1 MKSKFLKRMLQL
13 MLAGLVLIVI
23 ATVMNPD
30 LWRLEEAVISKEG
43 MRSFLNRGKDELQRD
58 SFSYALTE
66 QKISTIEISVS
77 NADLK
82 ITETDGDLMSGEL
95 YAGSSTSLQHEVV
108 GDMLKIE
115 AVHRR
120 KWSFGFFNWI
130 SDRELNISVPK
141 GYALDIRVRG
151 VSGDVDVAL
160 SEVKGFQAET
170 VSGEI
175 HGRLGRAESV
185 RTTTTSG
192 MTDVKVSSGTLDA
205 EMTSIS
211 GEIELE
217 AENVDQLVAE
227 TTSGDIEIR
236 ATETLIRSEG
246 IVTSISGDIELRGVP
261 KDLGLDLRTI
271 SGELS
276 VWDMT
281 AEKTVSRSG
290 EGMLRAE
297 TTSGSITVK

>member
-43 MRSFLNRGKDELQRD
+43 VKSFLGRGKDELQRD

-95 YAGSSTSLQHEVV
+95 YAGSSTRLQHEVV

-120 KWSFGFFNWI
+120 KWNFGFFNWI

>member
-1 MKSKFLKRMLQL
+1 MKSKFLKRMLWL
-13 MLAGLVLIVI
+13 MLAGVVLMVV
-23 ATVMNPD
+23 ATLMNPD

-43 MRSFLNRGKDELQRD
+43 VKSFLGRGKDELQRD
-58 SFSYALTE
+58 SFSYDLTK
-66 QKISTIEISVS
+66 QKISTIEISVTS
-77 NADLK
+77 ADLK
-82 ITETDGDLMSGEL
+82 ITETEGDLMTGEL

-108 GDMLKIE
+108 GDRLKIE
-115 AVHRR
+115 AVNRR
-120 KWSFGFFNWI
+120 KWNFGFFNWI
-130 SDRELNISVPK
+130 ADRELNISVPK
-141 GYALDIRVRG
+141 GYALDIRVHG
-151 VSGDVDVAL
+151 VSGDVGVAL